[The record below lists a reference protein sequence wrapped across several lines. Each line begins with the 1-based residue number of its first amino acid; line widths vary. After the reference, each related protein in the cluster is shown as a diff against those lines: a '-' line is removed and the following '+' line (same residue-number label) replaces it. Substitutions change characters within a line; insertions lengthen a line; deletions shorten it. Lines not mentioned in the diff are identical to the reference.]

1 MSQYFILATLTFLVL
16 KICSKTCGLYWDV
29 YDDCE
34 NPTPSNCC
42 PLYYTLVC
50 SKLMLN
56 SSDQFEKELSHKL
69 AALVISN
76 SNSTFIQ
83 TGDWRFLAGLSNLRE
98 LSFINNGKLLLD
110 DINSTYFQNLT
121 KLKSIYIYH
130 NNIETLPTRI
140 FQGMMSLENLYLSS
154 NGIVDI
160 GNVFQN
166 LTSVESLNLSHNQL
180 VVVKDDTLR
189 GFSSLKTLNLSK
201 NKISIFSL
209 NILQYLQ
216 NLESLDL
223 GYNELV
229 FLTGTYVDHKS
240 LKSLVLENNYLVN
253 SNSAYF
259 YGFTSLRSVSLS
271 YNNISYLPINWF
283 NNNSSSV
290 VQLGLRNNFIEDISS
305 PFFSYFPN
313 VEEINL
319 SRNLIKNITDLD
331 LFNRNIKL
339 SALSLEYNKIES
351 INPNLFSNNPYL
363 RFLDLAGNQI
373 EFLDVDT
380 LNNLYGYSTLNL
392 LDNPI
397 NCDCYAIYLRD
408 YLLMSNTHETLFP
421 SCATPN
427 EYNNQKISSV
437 NFTRCETDYEKTT
450 LTHIVSVTVSGGTTV
465 VDHDINGRVL
475 LFGLVVITLFLFPIL
490 LKLVRKVCA
499 SISEDAPT

>member
-1 MSQYFILATLTFLVL
+1 MTMSQYFILAILTFLVL
-16 KICSKTCGLYWDV
+16 KMCSHTCGLYWHV
-29 YDDCE
+29 YDECE

-42 PLYYTLVC
+42 PLYHTLVC
-50 SKLMLN
+50 SKLMSN

-69 AALVISN
+69 TDLIIAN

-83 TGDWRFLAGLSNLRE
+83 NGDWRFLAGLSNLRE

-110 DINSTYFQNLT
+110 NINSTYFRNLT
-121 KLKSIYIYH
+121 KLKNIYIYH

-140 FQGMMSLENLYLSS
+140 FQGVMSLENLYLSN

-160 GNVFQN
+160 GNVFPN
-166 LTSVESLNLSHNQL
+166 LTSVESLNLSHNRL

-189 GFSSLKTLNLSK
+189 GFSWLKTLNLSN
-201 NKISIFSL
+201 NKISMFSL

-223 GYNELV
+223 DDNELV
-229 FLTGTYVDHKS
+229 FFTGTYVYHAS
-240 LKSLVLENNYLVN
+240 LKYLRLANNYLVN

-259 YGFTSLRSVSLS
+259 YRFTSLRAVILGH
-271 YNNISYLPINWF
+271 NNISNLPINWF

-290 VQLGLRNNFIEDISS
+290 VSLGLNNNSIENISS

-319 SRNLIKNITDLD
+319 SGNLIKNLADPD
-331 LFNRNIKL
+331 LFNQNIKL
-339 SALSLEYNKIES
+339 SGLSLEYNKIES
-351 INPNLFSNNPYL
+351 INRNLFSNNPNL
-363 RFLDLAGNQI
+363 GFLDLAGNQI

-380 LNNLYGYSTLNL
+380 LNNLHGYTTLNL

-397 NCDCYAIYLRD
+397 KCDCYAIHLRD
-408 YLLMSNTHETLFP
+408 YLLMSYTDEILYP

-437 NFTRCETDYEKTT
+437 NLNRCETDHEKTT
-450 LTHIVSVTVSGGTTV
+450 LAHIVSVTVSGGTTV
-465 VDHDINGRVL
+465 VDHDINGLVIVFVYL
-475 LFGLVVITLFLFPIL
+475 LSHCFYFQYF
-490 LKLVRKVCA
+490 
-499 SISEDAPT
+499 

>member
-16 KICSKTCGLYWDV
+16 KILSKTCGLYWDV

-50 SKLMLN
+50 SKLMSN
-56 SSDQFEKELSHKL
+56 SSDQFEKELSQKL

-83 TGDWRFLAGLSNLRE
+83 NGDWRFLAGLSNLRE

-110 DINSTYFQNLT
+110 NINSTYFRNLT
-121 KLKSIYIYH
+121 KLKNIYISH

-140 FQGMMSLENLYLSS
+140 FQGMMSLENLYLST

-166 LTSVESLNLSHNQL
+166 LTSVESLNLSHNRL

-223 GYNELV
+223 DDNELV
-229 FLTGTYVDHKS
+229 FLTGTYVYHKS
-240 LKSLVLENNYLVN
+240 LKYLVLENNYLVN
-253 SNSAYF
+253 LNSAYF
-259 YGFTSLRSVSLS
+259 YGITSLRSVILS
-271 YNNISYLPINWF
+271 HNNISNLPINWF

-290 VQLGLRNNFIEDISS
+290 VQLGLQNNFIEDIYSL
-305 PFFSYFPN
+305 FFSKFPN
-313 VEEINL
+313 VEEIKL
-319 SRNLIKNITDLD
+319 SGNLIKDLADPD
-331 LFNRNIKL
+331 LFNQNEKL

-351 INPNLFSNNPYL
+351 INPNLFYNNRDL
-363 RFLDLAGNQI
+363 RFLDLAGNRI

-380 LNNLYGYSTLNL
+380 LNNLYTYSTFNL
-392 LDNPI
+392 LGNPI
-397 NCDCYAIYLRD
+397 KCDCYAIHLRD
-408 YLLMSNTHETLFP
+408 YLLMSHTHERLYP

-427 EYNNQKISSV
+427 EYNNQKITSV
-437 NFTRCETDYEKTT
+437 NLKRCETDHEKTT
-450 LTHIVSVTVSGGTTV
+450 LTHGTSVTVSGGTTV
-465 VDHDINGRVL
+465 VDHDINGLVIV
-475 LFGLVVITLFLFPIL
+475 FGLLVITLFLFPIL
-490 LKLVRKVCA
+490 LRLVRKFCV
-499 SISEDAPT
+499 SISEDVPT